1 MLNSKLSRVGLSYA
15 FAALLV
21 VAAPG
26 VGSTFA
32 AAASTP
38 SSRLL
43 SSKLPSG
50 LTLSKASC
58 AQTAEALK
66 AASTDRPDLAVSLL
80 QAAISS
86 RTISGSKFECDCN
99 ALVKFVQAAAEG
111 APKKT
116 RELAEAADALEPDCA
131 TVLDQFLTEAS
142 LPGLDSDPNS
152 VSGDVGDGAFGAGFG
167 PGFPGSPGFIGS
179 APGGTLALP
188 PLDVPIGN
196 PTTPT
201 TNG

>member
-1 MLNSKLSRVGLSYA
+1 MLTSKFSRVGLSCA

-26 VGSTFA
+26 VHSSFA

-50 LTLSKASC
+50 VTLTKASF

-66 AASTDRPDLAVSLL
+66 AAATERPDLAVSLL
-80 QAAISS
+80 EAAISS
-86 RTISGSKFECDCN
+86 RTVNGKFQDGCN
-99 ALVKFVQAAAEG
+99 MLVKLVQNAAEG
-111 APKKT
+111 APKKAGQ
-116 RELAEAADALEPDCA
+116 LAEAADALEPDCA
-131 TVLDQFLTEAS
+131 ETLDQYLAS
-142 LPGLDSDPNS
+142 VNLPALNADPNS
-152 VSGDVGDGAFGAGFG
+152 VTGEVGQGAFGAGFG

-179 APGGTLALP
+179 APGGSIALP
-188 PLDVPIGN
+188 PVGVPVSAD
-196 PTTPT
+196 